1 MNCHDFL
8 NPSRPLRLSSPAA
21 TGINMDTHISNNP
34 VTRARLSDLRA
45 AMQRASIAAVLIPS
59 SDPHLSE
66 YLPERWMGRE
76 WISGFTG
83 SMGSV
88 VVTPDQ
94 ALLFADSRYWL
105 QAEAE
110 IAGSG
115 FTLVRI
121 RSGASQEHIEWL
133 AQHVGRGQ
141 TVAID
146 GAVIGLAVVRA
157 LELALS
163 ARGVLLRTDVDIFND
178 IWPGRPSLPTAA
190 VYEHIVPHA
199 DLTRAQKLAATRDAM
214 KLAGAT
220 WHVLSTLD
228 DIAYLFNL
236 RGSDVSF
243 NPVFVA
249 HAIIGIDTATLFV
262 MPEKFPDA
270 LTAMLAKDGVRVE
283 RYDHFYDVLAQ
294 LPAVVNPNAAVLLD
308 PRRVTYR
315 TRQAIAAHVA
325 VVEAINPTTFAK
337 SRKTAVEAD
346 HVRHTMELDGAAMAA
361 FYAWFEQALAKGT
374 SREPITEVTIDE
386 RITAARAKHANFVS
400 RSFATIAGFN
410 ANGAFNHY
418 RAKPDTAAT
427 IEGNGILLL
436 DSGGQYLGGTTD
448 ITRVWPIGTTTHAQK
463 RDYTLVLKGVIAL
476 STARF
481 PRGVKSPYLDA
492 LARAPIWAAGFDY
505 GHGTGHGVGY
515 FMNVHEGP
523 QSISQSMPD
532 PHTAM
537 EPGMI
542 TSIEPGLYRD
552 GQWGMRIENLA
563 LNVPAGNEGFG
574 EFLKFETLTLC
585 PIDTRLIAIT
595 LLRADE
601 IAWLNAYHAE
611 VAQRLAPHVTG
622 DAKAWLMART
632 QPI

>member
-1 MNCHDFL
+1 
-8 NPSRPLRLSSPAA
+8 
-21 TGINMDTHISNNP
+21 MDTHISNNP
-34 VTRARLSDLRA
+34 VIRARLVDLRA

-83 SMGSV
+83 SMGTV
-88 VVTPDQ
+88 IVTPEH

-105 QAEAE
+105 QAETE

-115 FTLVRI
+115 FTLFRI

-133 AQHVGRGQ
+133 AQHVERGHI
-141 TVAID
+141 VAID
-146 GAVIGLAVVRA
+146 GAVMGLAVVRA
-157 LELALS
+157 LEIALS
-163 ARGVLLRTDVDIFND
+163 AKGVMLRTDIDLFND
-178 IWPGRPSLPTAA
+178 IWPTRPSLPTAV
-190 VYEHIVPHA
+190 VYEHVAPHA
-199 DLTRAQKLAATRDAM
+199 DLSRAQKLAATRDAM
-214 KLAGAT
+214 KLAGAN

-228 DIAYLFNL
+228 DIAYVLNL

-249 HAIIGIDTATLFV
+249 HALIGVDTATLFV
-262 MPEKFPDA
+262 MPGKFSDA
-270 LTAMLAKDGVRVE
+270 LIATLAKDGVDVKH
-283 RYDHFYDVLAQ
+283 YDHFYAALASLADLKSLATQ
-294 LPAVVNPNAAVLLD
+294 SDANLAATPDAVVLLD

-315 TRQAIAAHVA
+315 TRQTIADRVV

-346 HVRHTMELDGAAMAA
+346 HVRHTMELDGAAMAE
-361 FYAWFEQALAKGT
+361 FYAWFEQALGKV
-374 SREPITEVTIDE
+374 PITEVTIDE

-410 ANGAFNHY
+410 ANGALNHY
-418 RAKPDTAAT
+418 RAKPETAAT

-448 ITRVWPIGTTTHAQK
+448 ITRVWPIGVATDAQK
-463 RDYTLVLKGVIAL
+463 RDYTLVLKGVISL
-476 STARF
+476 STAHF

-552 GQWGMRIENLA
+552 GQWGVRIENLA

-585 PIDTRLIAIT
+585 PIDTRLINVA
-595 LLRADE
+595 LLRDDE
-601 IAWLNAYHAE
+601 IVWLNAYHVE
-611 VAQRLAPHVTG
+611 VARRLLPHVTV
-622 DAKAWLMART
+622 DAKAWLIART

>member
-1 MNCHDFL
+1 
-8 NPSRPLRLSSPAA
+8 
-21 TGINMDTHISNNP
+21 MDTHITNNP

-88 VVTPDQ
+88 IVTPEH

-105 QAEAE
+105 QAETE

-115 FTLVRI
+115 FTLFRI

-133 AQHVGRGQ
+133 AQHVGRGH

-146 GAVIGLAVVRA
+146 GAVMGLAVVRA
-157 LELALS
+157 LEIALS
-163 ARGVLLRTDVDIFND
+163 AKGVMLRTDVDLFND
-178 IWPGRPSLPTAA
+178 IWPARPSLPTAV
-190 VYEHIVPHA
+190 VYEHVAPHA
-199 DLTRAQKLAATRDAM
+199 DLSRAQKLAATRDAM
-214 KLAGAT
+214 KLAGAN

-228 DIAYLFNL
+228 DIAYVLNL

-249 HAIIGIDTATLFV
+249 HALIGVDTATLFV
-262 MPEKFPDA
+262 MPGKFSDA
-270 LTAMLAKDGVRVE
+270 LIATLAKDGVDVE
-283 RYDHFYDVLAQ
+283 HYDHFYAALAR
-294 LPAVVNPNAAVLLD
+294 LADLKSLVTNSAANLAATPDAVVLLD

-315 TRQAIAAHVA
+315 TRQTIADSVV

-346 HVRHTMELDGAAMAA
+346 HVRHTMELDGAAMAE
-361 FYAWFEQALAKGT
+361 FYAWFEQALGKV
-374 SREPITEVTIDE
+374 PITEVTIDE

-410 ANGAFNHY
+410 AHGALNHY
-418 RAKPDTAAT
+418 RAKPETAAT

-448 ITRVWPIGTTTHAQK
+448 ITRVWPIGIATDAQK
-463 RDYTLVLKGVIAL
+463 RDYTLVLKGVISL

-552 GQWGMRIENLA
+552 GQWGVRIENLA

-585 PIDTRLIAIT
+585 PIDTRLINVA
-595 LLRADE
+595 LLRDDE

-611 VAQRLAPHVTG
+611 VARRLAPHVTG